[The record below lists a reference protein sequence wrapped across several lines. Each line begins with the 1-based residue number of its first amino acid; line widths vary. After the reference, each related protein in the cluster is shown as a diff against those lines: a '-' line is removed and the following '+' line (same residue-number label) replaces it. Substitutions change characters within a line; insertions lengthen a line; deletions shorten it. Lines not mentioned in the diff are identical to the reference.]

1 MNSETKFLEG
11 DWRQKLLD
19 ALSGNGYTV
28 LAPVL
33 DGDVTRFRPCSSAA
47 EIVQDRVNTHYPLK
61 EAFLPMTE
69 AFLEYRYR
77 PGEDLT
83 YSSQDSAGEKI
94 AILGSRPCDA
104 ASLGI
109 IDAVFN
115 WDYEDTLYNN
125 RRDRSIII
133 SVVCI
138 ESDERCF
145 CTSVGLGPQSCDGS
159 DILIKAGNEGAAV
172 EICSEKG
179 RAFVEAHRELFAEVP
194 DDFSVPVAEVPVRF
208 DLERIK
214 PWLDD
219 NFNADFW
226 EFIALRCLGCGAC
239 SYLCPTCHC
248 FDVIDEANWQGGER
262 RRNYDS
268 CSYALFTLHASGHN
282 PRPTQEAR
290 YRNRIMHKFHYFVER
305 FERTACV
312 GCGRCMRICGVGQN
326 LIDILRNI
334 ELQSREKTAAES

>member
-1 MNSETKFLEG
+1 MNSESKFIEG
-11 DWRQKLLD
+11 DWRQKLMD
-19 ALSGNGYTV
+19 ALSADGYIV
-28 LAPVL
+28 FAPVL
-33 DGDVTRFRPCSSAA
+33 DGDVARFRPCSSTA
-47 EIVQDRVNTHYPLK
+47 EVVLDRINTHYSLK
-61 EAFLPMTE
+61 EVFFPMTE

-83 YSSQDSAGEKI
+83 CSAQSSPEDKI
-94 AILGSRPCDA
+94 AALGSRPCDA
-104 ASLGI
+104 ASLAI

-125 RRDRSIII
+125 RRDRSMVI
-133 SVVCI
+133 SVGCV

-145 CTSVGLGPQSCDGS
+145 CTSVGLSPDSSDGS
-159 DILIKAGNEGAAV
+159 DILIRAGDEGAMA
-172 EICSEKG
+172 EMCSEKG
-179 RAFVEAHRELFAEVP
+179 RAFVEAHGELFVEAP
-194 DDFSVPVAEVPVRF
+194 AGFSAPAAEVPVRF
-208 DLERIK
+208 DLEKIK

-226 EFIALRCLGCGAC
+226 ELIALRCLGCGAC

-248 FDVIDEANWQGGER
+248 FDVIDESNWLGGER
-262 RRNYDS
+262 RRNYDC

-282 PRPTQEAR
+282 PRPTQAAR

-312 GCGRCMRICGVGQN
+312 GCGRCMRVCGVGQN
-326 LIDILRNI
+326 LIDILRDI
-334 ELQSREKTAAES
+334 ESRSGEKAAAEG